1 MGCPFRNPTRRIIP
15 IMKNDMTDRCLP
27 SLSMFFCSGVFGVSY
42 GENKNGFFFNF
53 VMMKLGWLDI
63 TCD

>member
-27 SLSMFFCSGVFGVSY
+27 SLSIFFCSGVFGVSY
-42 GENKNGFFFNF
+42 GENKNGFFLFCYDEIGLARYN
-53 VMMKLGWLDI
+53 V
-63 TCD
+63 